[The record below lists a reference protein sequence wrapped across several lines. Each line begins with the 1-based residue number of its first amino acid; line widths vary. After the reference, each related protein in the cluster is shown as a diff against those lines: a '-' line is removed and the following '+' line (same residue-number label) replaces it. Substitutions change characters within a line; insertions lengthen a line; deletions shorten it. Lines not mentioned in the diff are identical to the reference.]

1 MLAKNLTGL
10 TCSMLPEQSC
20 SPARSKTT
28 RTTFRSSSMM
38 LSFWRKRSFGQWISL
53 PRRHCLAL
61 GTAVGTKPAGAL
73 HFRPRCGPGPRRLPR
88 RVEDRCPRCPRHC
101 LPQTRMRTDLGELE
115 PGEQEI
121 AELQL
126 LLARRRDLVSDQSR
140 IVTRLRDASVAV
152 SGSGAGIGPEQER
165 SPYPPHYQ
173 TPAQLRR
180 AGHKRV
186 ASYPRETVASKGPR
200 AYKALTAAK
209 AQCATTITA
218 AAASFVFPPIPGL
231 RLLVASRS
239 RCPAAELG
247 VPACSAL
254 AGYLEVRE
262 PTAVRGLAAAV
273 AADRPPAAVAA
284 GHLPA
289 AGHFPTYDLLSDA
302 HSLALA

>member
-38 LSFWRKRSFGQWISL
+38 LFFWRKRSFGQWISL

-88 RVEDRCPRCPRHC
+88 RVEDRCPRHC
-101 LPQTRMRTDLGELE
+101 LPQARMRTDLGELE

-126 LLARRRDLVSDQSR
+126 LLARCRDLVSGQSR
-140 IVTRLRDASVAV
+140 SVTRLRVTLLAQFPAL
-152 SGSGAGIGPEQER
+152 ER
-165 SPYPPHYQ
+165 ALDLNSRGLLTLLTHYQ

-180 AGHKRV
+180 AGHKCV
-186 ASYPRETVASKGPR
+186 AAYPRETAASKGPR
-200 AYKALTAAK
+200 T
-209 AQCATTITA
+209 
-218 AAASFVFPPIPGL
+218 
-231 RLLVASRS
+231 
-239 RCPAAELG
+239 
-247 VPACSAL
+247 
-254 AGYLEVRE
+254 
-262 PTAVRGLAAAV
+262 
-273 AADRPPAAVAA
+273 
-284 GHLPA
+284 
-289 AGHFPTYDLLSDA
+289 
-302 HSLALA
+302 